1 MHDEAAHALVGQT
14 TGESFRLGDQV
25 KVRLVE
31 ALPFA
36 GALRFEMLSEGRYV
50 KVSRGRSR
58 LRPQDEARG
67 RRQNRR
73 NMRRDDQPR
82 RTEPRSGGD
91 FRFEDE

>member
-1 MHDEAAHALVGQT
+1 MGQR

-58 LRPQDEARG
+58 LRPADDARE
-67 RRQNRR
+67 RRQASRNRR
-73 NMRRDDQPR
+73 NDRPTRRD
-82 RTEPRSGGD
+82 EPRSGGD

>member
-1 MHDEAAHALVGQT
+1 MGQT

-31 ALPFA
+31 ALPFC
-36 GALRFEMLSEGRYV
+36 GGLRFEMLSEGRYV

-58 LRPQDEARG
+58 LRPRDDARN
-67 RRQNRR
+67 RRQTQR
-73 NMRRDDQPR
+73 NARRDERPR
-82 RTEPRSGGD
+82 REKPRSGGD